1 MNSKN
6 TFFVHA
12 IALAVA
18 TFAPVGAHA
27 VDAFDPTSNL
37 LTLDSVTMMGT
48 TYRNVA
54 VTVNSYSLVGVAGGS
69 PVADTFDPAS
79 NTLVLGAVAFQ
90 GTTYNNATVKINSY
104 TLRSAAGA
112 GTPGTLATNTYSGEM
127 AGYLAQ
133 LNTYR
138 TQCGIPA
145 LSQNTVLEAAAQTL
159 GTGGNT
165 TSVELATAFAYVA
178 PSTVGGIR
186 GNYWSNST
194 NNTLVGQL
202 ELQTAMM
209 DYNASLTMM
218 RPYTDVGMVL
228 TLGKAGSINQ
238 RGASVLFGNPV
249 SRNTSAPVTFPCANT
264 TDIAPYTTGN
274 GGGLSYSGLPATA
287 LSSDGTEGPSGREGT
302 PIVVFANP
310 GDTLVLTNA
319 AVTAQGGAG
328 VPVTLI
334 TGASRTRYG
343 YEGAVWPQQNL
354 LPNTAYD
361 VVIFGTVNGVA
372 FSRSFTFRTGAAIPL
387 FLP

>member
-1 MNSKN
+1 MVSMKFRMNALGALVGIFLS
-6 TFFVHA
+6 TG
-12 IALAVA
+12 ALAV
-18 TFAPVGAHA
+18 
-27 VDAFDPTSNL
+27 DSFDPSSNL
-37 LTLDSVTMMGT
+37 LAMDSVTTGGV

-54 VTVNSYSLVGVAGGS
+54 VTVGAYDLLGVGGGT
-69 PVADTFDPAS
+69 PGADTFNPA
-79 NTLVLGAVAFQ
+79 NNVLVLGSVAFQ
-90 GTTYNNATVKINSY
+90 GAVYNNVSIKINAY
-104 TLRSAAGA
+104 TILSVGVTA
-112 GTPGTLATNTYSGEM
+112 TPGTLATNTYSAEM
-127 AGYLAQ
+127 GGYLAL
-133 LNTYR
+133 LNTFR

-165 TSVELATAFAYVA
+165 TSVELATAFGYAV
-178 PSTVGGIR
+178 PNTVGGIR

-202 ELQTAMM
+202 ELQMAMM

-218 RPYTDVGMVL
+218 RPYTDIGMVL

-238 RGASVLFGNPV
+238 RGASVMLGNPV

-264 TDIAPYTTGN
+264 TDIAPYTSGN
-274 GGGLSYSGLPATA
+274 GGSLSYSGLPATA
-287 LSSDGTEGPSGREGT
+287 LSSDGTPGPSGKEGT

-334 TGASRTRYG
+334 TGASRTRYA

-361 VVIFGTVNGVA
+361 VVIFGTVNGAA
-372 FSRSFTFRTGAAIPL
+372 FSKSFTFRTGAAIPL

>member
-1 MNSKN
+1 MTAKKFRMNALCALVGL
-6 TFFVHA
+6 FVSSA
-12 IALAVA
+12 A
-18 TFAPVGAHA
+18 FA
-27 VDAFDPTSNL
+27 VDSFDPSSNL
-37 LTLDSVTMMGT
+37 LTMDSVTTGGV

-54 VTVNSYSLVGVAGGS
+54 VTVGGYELLGVVGGS
-69 PVADTFDPAS
+69 PGADSFNPV
-79 NTLVLGAVAFQ
+79 NNVLVLGSVAFQ
-90 GTTYNNATVKINSY
+90 GAVYNNVSIKINAYSI
-104 TLRSAAGA
+104 LSVGGP
-112 GTPGTLATNTYSGEM
+112 GTPGALATNTYSGEM

-133 LNTYR
+133 LNTFR

-145 LSQNTVLEAAAQTL
+145 LTQNTVLDAAAQTL

-165 TSVELATAFAYVA
+165 TSVELATAFAYTA

-186 GNYWSNST
+186 SNYWSNST
-194 NNTLVGQL
+194 NKTLVGQL

-218 RPYTDVGMVL
+218 RPYTDIGMVL

-238 RGASVLFGNPV
+238 RGASVMLGNPV
-249 SRNTSAPVTFPCANT
+249 PRNTSAPVTFPCANT

-287 LSSDGTEGPSGREGT
+287 LSSDGTLGPTGSEGT

-328 VPVTLI
+328 VPVSIL
-334 TGASRTRYG
+334 TGASRTRYS

-361 VVIFGTVNGVA
+361 VVIFGTVNGAA
-372 FSRSFTFRTGAAIPL
+372 FSKNFTFRTGAAIPL